1 MNPLYTSEKN
11 YPNQSRRSFLKSTV
25 AASALLGGGLL
36 SGCQFNFLDPNMA
49 GHSAAGDG
57 DTQMNGD
64 AMDGMISVH
73 DTNLFHAMVGS
84 GTPMLVMHGG
94 LGLDHEYFRPTLDSW
109 GDFAQLIY
117 FDHRGN
123 GRSDAPDDW
132 ESVTLQSMASDAD
145 ALRAALGMEKVILYG
160 HSYGGFLALE
170 YAMQYQ
176 DNLAGLILASTSPN
190 VKYESNMPEWAT
202 DEAMSAL
209 GAIFSA
215 PMESDEQWAEMWSTA
230 LPLYWRDMDAELAAD
245 IHNRTHYKAAA
256 WNRASQLLGDFEMK
270 GKMDQITVPTLLLS
284 GRFDFI
290 TGPQAHEDMHAEIP
304 NSELVFFEESGH
316 FPFITEA
323 EKYKSVVQE
332 WVAGL

>member
-1 MNPLYTSEKN
+1 MSALNLTTTDSQHP
-11 YPNQSRRSFLKSTV
+11 SRRTFLKTSF
-25 AASALLGGGLL
+25 AASALLGSGLL
-36 SGCQFNFLDPNMA
+36 SGCQVSLLDAEMA
-49 GHSAAGDG
+49 ADSEAQMDG
-57 DTQMNGD
+57 G
-64 AMDGMISVH
+64 AMDGMINVN

-123 GRSDAPDDW
+123 GRSDAPADW
-132 ESVTLQSMASDAD
+132 ESVTLESLASDAD
-145 ALRAALGMEKVILYG
+145 ALRAALDLDKVILYG

-170 YAMQYQ
+170 YATRYQ

-190 VKYESNMPEWAT
+190 VKYEPNMPEWAT
-202 DEAMSAL
+202 EEALGAL
-209 GAIFSA
+209 GAIFSG
-215 PMESDEQWAEMWSTA
+215 PMESDEQWAEMWSTV
-230 LPLYWRDMDAELAAD
+230 LPLYWKDMDADLAAD
-245 IHNRTHYKAAA
+245 IHSRTHYKAAA

-284 GRFDFI
+284 GRYDFI

-323 EKYKSVVQE
+323 EKYKNVVQD
-332 WVAGL
+332 WVSRL